1 MGSPCKTVR
10 VNKFNGLHVII
21 LSCDPMKSMRY
32 RGYFLDFTL
41 PALFCRDYPEIR
53 LKLSP
58 SCKTGK
64 GIFSIHMKK
73 YFSMI

>member
-41 PALFCRDYPEIR
+41 PALFCRDYQAFLTPH
-53 LKLSP
+53 LQP
-58 SCKTGK
+58 TGA
-64 GIFSIHMKK
+64 G
-73 YFSMI
+73 